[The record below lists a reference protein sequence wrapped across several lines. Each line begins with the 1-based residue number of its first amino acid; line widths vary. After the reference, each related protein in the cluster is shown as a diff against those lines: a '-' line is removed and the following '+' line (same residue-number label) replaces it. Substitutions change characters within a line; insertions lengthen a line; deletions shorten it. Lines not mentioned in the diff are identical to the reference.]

1 MWKPQLSFPCCNRT
15 PKTHGCLNTLHPNP
29 RVEFTTCWGRV
40 EELLVA
46 GELWIDH
53 KKDIFF
59 PCSSATTRANH
70 PLGVDQRVKFT
81 TYWARVEELLVAGEL
96 WIDHKKDIF
105 FPCSSATT
113 CANRPLRVDQ

>member
-1 MWKPQLSFPCCNRT
+1 MWKPQLGFPYCNRT

-29 RVEFTTCWGRV
+29 RVKFKTCWGHV

-53 KKDIFF
+53 KK
-59 PCSSATTRANH
+59 
-70 PLGVDQRVKFT
+70 V
-81 TYWARVEELLVAGEL
+81 
-96 WIDHKKDIF
+96 IF

-113 CANRPLRVDQ
+113 CANRPLGVEQRKQSEEKKPVVSTQVKYVSTQVNHQAENQDLVSTHNLIVSTHFE